1 MQNNSFRV
9 INKDSQKPL
18 ILTCE
23 HASEKIP
30 EEYNNLGLENKYYDT
45 HIARDKGCGKLT
57 ELLAQKLGVTAF
69 IGEYSRLLVDLN
81 RRESEEVL
89 IVKESDKI
97 IIPGNIN
104 ISFEEKEKRLS
115 AYYRPYHQAIEN
127 KIAELKKMGIKP
139 QIFSVH
145 GFTPQLK
152 GGSFRPW
159 NAGILYLE
167 ENPLVNKVN
176 RRISEFKDLII
187 GQNVPYDLRKYNTG
201 ASVVHGA
208 ENNLENCL
216 IEIRDDEFSDMEKGA
231 SKWCDILTYALS

>member
-1 MQNNSFRV
+1 MQNNSFRI

-57 ELLAQKLGVTAF
+57 ECLAEKLGVTAF
-69 IGEYSRLLVDLN
+69 IGGYSRLLVDLN
-81 RRESEEVL
+81 RRENEEEL
-89 IVKESDKI
+89 IVKESDKV
-97 IIPGNIN
+97 IIPGNAN
-104 ISFEEKEKRLS
+104 ISDEEKEKRLS
-115 AYYRPYHQAIEN
+115 EYYRPYHQAIEN
-127 KIAELKKMGIKP
+127 KIAELRKAGIIP
-139 QIFSVH
+139 QVFSVH
-145 GFTPQLK
+145 GFTPQLQ

-159 NAGILYLE
+159 HAGILYLE

-176 RRISEFKDLII
+176 QRISEFKDLIV
-187 GQNVPYDLRKYNTG
+187 GKNVPYDLRKYNTG
-201 ASVVHGA
+201 ASVIHGA

-216 IEIRDDEFSDMEKGA
+216 IEIRDDEFANMEKGV
-231 SKWCDILTYALS
+231 SKWCEILAYALS

>member
-1 MQNNSFRV
+1 MQNNNFKI
-9 INKDSQKPL
+9 INKDSKQSL

-30 EEYNNLGLENKYYDT
+30 EEYNNLGLEKKYYDT

-57 ELLAQKLGVTAF
+57 ELLAEKLGVTAF

-81 RRESEEVL
+81 RRENEEEL

-97 IIPGNIN
+97 TIPGNAD
-104 ISFEEKEKRLS
+104 ISPEEKEKRLS
-115 AYYRPYHQAIEN
+115 VYYRPYHQAIEN
-127 KIAELKKMGIKP
+127 KITELKKAGITP
-139 QIFSVH
+139 RIFSIH
-145 GFTPQLK
+145 GFTPQLQ
-152 GGSFRPW
+152 GGSYRPW

-176 RRISEFKDLII
+176 QRISEFKNLVV
-187 GQNVPYDLRKYNTG
+187 GQNVPYDLRRYKTG

-216 IEIRDDEFSDMEKGA
+216 IEIRDDEFDNLEKGVA
-231 SKWCDILTYALS
+231 KWCDILAYALA